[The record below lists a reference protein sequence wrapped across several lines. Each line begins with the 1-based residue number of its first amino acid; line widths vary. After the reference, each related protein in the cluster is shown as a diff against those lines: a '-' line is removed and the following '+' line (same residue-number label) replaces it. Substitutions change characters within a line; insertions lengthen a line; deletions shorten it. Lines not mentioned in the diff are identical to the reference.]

1 MSSIVEAKVM
11 IIYVASKGFDMYF
24 CKTYFLKPFNRV
36 KRLARRLNRDGYG
49 GSAPHA
55 HIFLGEVADVL
66 CHKERDSEIDS
77 ESLLGCYAHYACT
90 H

>member
-1 MSSIVEAKVM
+1 MNMV
-11 IIYVASKGFDMYF
+11 
-24 CKTYFLKPFNRV
+24 
-36 KRLARRLNRDGYG
+36 

-77 ESLLGCYAHYACT
+77 EPLLGCYVHYAVHIEMRFLLWLAEFHHLTSVGC
-90 H
+90 